1 MRLSASKFPLCTLL
15 LSLLTPLTTA
25 ADSMPPAAAIASAH
39 PLATE
44 AGFEI
49 LAQGGNAF
57 DAAVAVSAALAVV
70 EPYSSGMGGGGFW
83 LLHQAK
89 NNRDV
94 MIDGREKAP
103 LSARHDM
110 YLDQQGNFQ
119 RDLAINGP
127 TAAGIPGQAAA
138 LAHLQTYGQLTL
150 AKTLAPAIKLAQQ
163 GFAVESHYQKLAGF
177 RKAALQ
183 RYSSTSQL
191 FLVDG
196 DVPPT
201 GHTIVQTEL
210 ADTLSELAIHGHEG
224 FYSGKIANALVKS
237 VNQNGGNWSL
247 DDLSQ
252 YQIVE
257 RLPITGRY
265 QQHQIIS
272 APPPSSGGIL
282 LVSMLN
288 ILSGYPQQMAAE
300 ANFVTKTHLIVEAMR
315 RSYRDRA
322 LYLGDSDFIDIP
334 VERLTHPYY
343 AEGLRTNLLLNRAT
357 PSTSLVGISSEAQAQ
372 HTTHFSIL
380 DQQGNYVAATLS
392 INYPFGSAFV
402 AEGTGVLLNDEMD
415 DFSAKPGEPNV
426 YGLVGSQANAIAPG
440 KRMLSSMT
448 PTFLRNDEQI
458 AILGTPGGSRII
470 TMVLLGALEFVDQ
483 KEPNAWVERPRFHH
497 QYLPDVIEHETA
509 AFTQK
514 QQQSLQQMGHQLKP
528 MNRQYGNMHA
538 ILWDKKNQRVLAASD
553 PRGIGLAD
561 TRIRAK

>member
-1 MRLSASKFPLCTLL
+1 
-15 LSLLTPLTTA
+15 
-25 ADSMPPAAAIASAH
+25 MPSAAAIASAH

-49 LAQGGNAF
+49 LSQGGNAF

-138 LAHLQTYGQLTL
+138 LAHLQTYGKLTL
-150 AKTLAPAIKLAQQ
+150 AQTLAPSIHLAKQ
-163 GFAVESHYQKLAGF
+163 GFAVESHYQKLAGM
-177 RKAALQ
+177 RKEALQ
-183 RYSSTSQL
+183 RYPSSSSLFLLDGEVPPAGYKITQPELAETLSQL
-191 FLVDG
+191 AAN
-196 DVPPT
+196 
-201 GHTIVQTEL
+201 GH
-210 ADTLSELAIHGHEG
+210 AG
-224 FYSGKIANALVKS
+224 FYSGKVAKALVSS
-237 VNQNGGNWSL
+237 VNQAGGSWSM

-257 RLPITGRY
+257 RLPITGSY

-282 LVSMLN
+282 LVSMFN
-288 ILSGYPQQMAAE
+288 ILSGYPQQMAAG
-300 ANFVTKTHLIVEAMR
+300 ANVVTKTHLIVEAMR

-334 VERLTHPYY
+334 IKRLTHPYY
-343 AEGLRTNLLLNRAT
+343 AEGLRTNLLLDRAT
-357 PSTSLVGISSEAQAQ
+357 SSQSLVGVTSAPQAQ

-448 PTFLRNDEQI
+448 PTFLRNDDQI

-470 TMVLLGALEFVDQ
+470 TMVLLGALEFMDK

-497 QYLPDVIEHETA
+497 QYLPDVIEHEVA
-509 AFTQK
+509 AFTEK
-514 QQQSLQQMGHQLKP
+514 QQQRLQQMGHQLKP
-528 MNRQYGNMHA
+528 MSRQYGNMHA
-538 ILWDKKNQRVLAASD
+538 ILWDKKTQQVMAASD

-561 TRIRAK
+561 TRSSAE